1 MSLMSEQ
8 EALYN
13 LLKEK
18 DYSIDTILL
27 AVNSKQNIEVLQQVL
42 REKDDE
48 VEKYKFEYSRL
59 YDYIKE
65 MVDDLEEF
73 MEV

>member
-42 REKDDE
+42 SG
-48 VEKYKFEYSRL
+48 F
-59 YDYIKE
+59 
-65 MVDDLEEF
+65 LELA
-73 MEV
+73 V

>member
-8 EALYN
+8 EALYK

-27 AVNSKQNIEVLQQVL
+27 AVNSKQNI
-42 REKDDE
+42 KT
-48 VEKYKFEYSRL
+48 FSN
-59 YDYIKE
+59 
-65 MVDDLEEF
+65 
-73 MEV
+73 